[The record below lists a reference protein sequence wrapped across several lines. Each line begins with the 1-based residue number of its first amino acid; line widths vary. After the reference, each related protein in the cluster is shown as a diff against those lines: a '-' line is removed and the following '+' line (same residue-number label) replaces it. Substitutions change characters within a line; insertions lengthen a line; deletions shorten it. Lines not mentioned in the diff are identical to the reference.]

1 MAPTGDWDR
10 DEIFERIPWEHISRD
25 FSRFQPSPRVWIA
38 AGMGLVL
45 VVAVFLFVGRSEPVI
60 AEEAGAVVTVAPT
73 VPPLVTAP
81 EVVTAPLSEAD
92 LFTTPPGGGELLAM
106 TLAKTHARAELSS
119 DTLYVD
125 WVEAFGITSNGGE
138 FSVELLVGM
147 LSVTDGA
154 YETLSPIALEVG
166 VKGEQILWL
175 SPIDAPS
182 PVLDEAGES
191 GEASPEVMERFR
203 VSVEPWGELVSVE
216 RVWFRGTLLW
226 GLATVESD
234 SGALIQMDVALGSDR

>member
-25 FSRFQPSPRVWIA
+25 FSRFQPSPRVWISVGVA
-38 AGMGLVL
+38 LVL
-45 VVAVFLFVGRSEPVI
+45 VVASFLFVGRSEPAI
-60 AEEAGAVVTVAPT
+60 AEEVRAAVTVAPT
-73 VPPLVTAP
+73 VPSLVTVP

-106 TLAKTHARAELSS
+106 TLAMAHARAELSS

-125 WVEAFGITSNGGE
+125 WVQAFGIASSAGE
-138 FSVELLVGM
+138 FSVELLVGL

-182 PVLDEAGES
+182 AVY
-191 GEASPEVMERFR
+191 
-203 VSVEPWGELVSVE
+203 
-216 RVWFRGTLLW
+216 
-226 GLATVESD
+226 
-234 SGALIQMDVALGSDR
+234 